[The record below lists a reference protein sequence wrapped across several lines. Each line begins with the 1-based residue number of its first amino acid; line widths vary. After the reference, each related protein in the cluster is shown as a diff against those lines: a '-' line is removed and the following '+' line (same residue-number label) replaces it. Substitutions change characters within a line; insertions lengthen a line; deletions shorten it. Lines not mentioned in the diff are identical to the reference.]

1 MAGEPEA
8 SASPFPE
15 YPFRRASKPRFR
27 SLQRE
32 IEAESGFEMS
42 TVTANSL
49 VTTTGDVELIER
61 YTDQPARLPSAAR
74 EQIAIASGEPALVA
88 YALVDLDAELR
99 LCEHWLA
106 LTPGHV
112 VFWSPGTPARVHP
125 RRAVLRCPVDRGLSC
140 NTLRIELE
148 GGHPPLVVRYTQRQR
163 SAVERIIASLEGELL
178 SEQTDADAA
187 YAAEVARPIRQAQ
200 ALVSKSS
207 LFILVRLL
215 RYLLPYRRHL
225 VLGLSAAGVITLCA
239 LVPPYLTGYLIDGV
253 LRPVQAGQLAA
264 ADVAWIGWYCVAA
277 MAAVYLL
284 RRAAAWVRLRL
295 MAVLGEYV
303 ARDLRGELYDHLQ
316 KLSIAFYSR
325 KKTGSLITRVSADT
339 DRLWDFLAFG
349 VVDLSLGVVM
359 LLGLCAVLIS
369 LDPVLGVLMALP
381 LPFIYLAI
389 RRNSRRMDR
398 LFQRAFRRWSNV
410 TDVLSDT
417 IPGIRV
423 VRAFNQHRREAAR
436 FRAANEAATADF
448 NLIHGVWTSFW
459 PGVMLTVELAIILVW
474 TVALPRLLGS
484 DSLGKPLSVGVFVS
498 FLLYTG
504 MFMWPIEII
513 GQMTRIVNRATTSA
527 HRVFE
532 VLDTRPDVVDAADAL
547 QLEQLTGR
555 LRFEDVSFSY
565 DEVRPTLKHVSF
577 EVEPGEMIGLVG
589 PSGGGKSTLVNLIT
603 RFYDVS
609 SGRILVD
616 GIELRR
622 LDSGAYRR
630 HVGMVLQDP
639 YLFHGSVLDNIRYG
653 VPGATPADVVEAAR
667 VANAHD
673 FVCKLPHG
681 YDTLVGERGHTLSGG
696 ERQRVSIARAVLQ
709 NPRILILDEAT
720 SAVDTE
726 TERKIQ
732 EAMDRLSEGRTVFA
746 IAHRL
751 STLRRASRLFVVED
765 GRVTES
771 GTHAHLMENETG
783 TYRRLYQLQQQLH
796 EG

>member
-1 MAGEPEA
+1 MP
-8 SASPFPE
+8 
-15 YPFRRASKPRFR
+15 
-27 SLQRE
+27 
-32 IEAESGFEMS
+32 
-42 TVTANSL
+42 TVTAL
-49 VTTTGDVELIER
+49 DDVELMGR
-61 YTDQPARLPSAAR
+61 YTDQPARLPSVAR
-74 EQIAIASGEPALVA
+74 GEIARVTGQTSISA
-88 YALVDLDAELR
+88 YALLDLDEGLR
-99 LCEHWLA
+99 LTESWIA
-106 LTPGHV
+106 LTPDWV
-112 VFWSPGTPARVHP
+112 VSWSDGAPPLAHSRASVARCS
-125 RRAVLRCPVDRGLSC
+125 LDRGLSC
-140 NTLRIELE
+140 NTLRVELAD
-148 GGHPPLVVRYTQRQR
+148 GRAAIVARYTQRQR
-163 SAVERIIASLEGELL
+163 SAVERIIAALDGELP
-178 SEQTDADAA
+178 SGQADADAA
-187 YAAEVARPIRQAQ
+187 YAAEVARPIRNAQ
-200 ALVSKSS
+200 ALVSRSS
-207 LFILVRLL
+207 LFILTRLL

-225 VLGLSAAGVITLCA
+225 VLGLGAAGVITLCA
-239 LVPPYLTGYLIDGV
+239 LLPPYLTGYLIDDV
-253 LRPVQAGQLAA
+253 LRPVQLGQVSAT
-264 ADVAWIGWYCVAA
+264 DMKRVGWMCVAA
-277 MAAVYLL
+277 MAALYLL

-303 ARDLRGELYDHLQ
+303 ARDLRGELYEHLQ
-316 KLSIAFYSR
+316 TLSIAFYSR
-325 KKTGSLITRVSADT
+325 KKTGSLITRVSSDT

-349 VVDLSLGVVM
+349 VVDLSLSVVM
-359 LLGLCAVLIS
+359 LLGLCTVLIS

-381 LPFIYLAI
+381 LPGIYWAI
-389 RRNSRRMDR
+389 RHNGQRMDR
-398 LFQRAFRRWSNV
+398 LFQRAFRRWSNL

-423 VRAFNQHRREAAR
+423 VRAFNQHSREAER

-474 TVALPRLLGS
+474 SFALPRLLGGEL
-484 DSLGKPLSVGVFVS
+484 LGPPLSLGVFVS

-504 MFMWPIEII
+504 MFMWPIEVI
-513 GQMTRIVNRATTSA
+513 GQMARIVNRATTSA

-532 VLDTRPDVVDAADAL
+532 ILDTRPDVIDAADAVDVGR
-547 QLEQLTGR
+547 LTGDVC
-555 LRFEDVSFSY
+555 FEDVSFSY

-577 EVEPGEMIGLVG
+577 QVRAGEMIGLVG

-616 GIELRR
+616 GTDIRR
-622 LDSGAYRR
+622 FDSGAYRR

-653 VPGATPADVVEAAR
+653 VPEASAAEVVAAAQ

-696 ERQRVSIARAVLQ
+696 ERQRISIARAVLS

-732 EAMDRLSEGRTVFA
+732 EAMDRLAQGRTVFA

-751 STLRRASRLFVVED
+751 STLRRASRLLVVEA
-765 GRVTES
+765 GTLREV
-771 GTHAHLMENETG
+771 GTHAELMKNEKG
-783 TYRRLYQLQQQLH
+783 TYRRLYELQQQLND
-796 EG
+796 G

>member
-1 MAGEPEA
+1 MSRLTTVA
-8 SASPFPE
+8 S
-15 YPFRRASKPRFR
+15 RRA
-27 SLQRE
+27 
-32 IEAESGFEMS
+32 ID
-42 TVTANSL
+42 N
-49 VTTTGDVELIER
+49 DVELLRR
-61 YTDQPARLPSAAR
+61 YTDQPARLPDAIRSQVALATR
-74 EQIAIASGEPALVA
+74 QTQIDG
-88 YALVDLDAELR
+88 YALIDLDAELR
-99 LCEHWLA
+99 LCERWLL
-106 LTPGHV
+106 LTPDWV
-112 VFWSPGTPARVHP
+112 VLQVPGEPPLAAP
-125 RRAVLRCPVDRGLSC
+125 RASVRRCSLERGLSC
-140 NTLRIELE
+140 NTLRIELRDDDPGRVE
-148 GGHPPLVVRYTQRQR
+148 PGRARPGGAPIVARYTQRQR
-163 SAVERIIASLEGELL
+163 SAVERIIAALEGELP
-178 SEQTDADAA
+178 SRAPDADAA
-187 YAAEVARPIRQAQ
+187 YAAEVARPIRNAQ

-207 LFILVRLL
+207 VFILARLL
-215 RYLLPYRRHL
+215 RYLLPYRREL
-225 VLGLSAAGVITLCA
+225 VLGLGAAAVITLCA
-239 LVPPYLTGYLIDGV
+239 LLPPYLTGYLIDDV
-253 LRPVQAGQLAA
+253 LRPVQGGSVAAG
-264 ADVAWIGWYCVAA
+264 DVALIGWSCVGA
-277 MAAVYLL
+277 MALVYLL

-316 KLSIAFYSR
+316 ELSIAFYSR
-325 KKTGSLITRVSADT
+325 KKTGSLITRVSSDT

-349 VVDLSLGVVM
+349 VVDLSLSVVM
-359 LLGLCAVLIS
+359 LIGLCAVLIR
-369 LDPVLGVLMALP
+369 LDPVLGLLMALP
-381 LPFIYLAI
+381 LPGIYFAI
-389 RRNSRRMDR
+389 RHNGRRMDR
-398 LFQRAFRRWSNV
+398 MFQRAFRRWSNL

-423 VRAFNQHRREAAR
+423 VRAFNQHAREAGR

-459 PGVMLTVELAIILVW
+459 PGVMLTVEIAIILVW
-474 TVALPRLLGS
+474 SFALPRLLGGEL
-484 DSLGKPLSVGVFVS
+484 LGPPLSLGVFVS

-504 MFMWPIEII
+504 MFMWPIEVF
-513 GQMTRIVNRATTSA
+513 GQMARIVNRATTSA

-532 VLDTRPDVVDAADAL
+532 ILDTRPDVVDAGDAIAV
-547 QLEQLTGR
+547 EHIEGN
-555 LRFEDVSFSY
+555 LRFDDVSFSY

-577 EVEPGEMIGLVG
+577 DVRAGEMIGLVG

-616 GIELRR
+616 GVDIRR
-622 LDSGAYRR
+622 FASGAYRR

-653 VPGATPADVVEAAR
+653 VPEATPAEVVAAAR

-696 ERQRVSIARAVLQ
+696 ERQRISIARAVLS

-732 EAMDRLSEGRTVFA
+732 EAMDRLAAGRTVFA

-751 STLRRASRLFVVED
+751 STLRRASRLFVIED
-765 GRVTES
+765 GRLAEV
-771 GTHAHLMENETG
+771 GTHLELMKNEGG

-796 EG
+796 DG